1 MRDGPVGQCLCCIYP
16 WFRLRLVVMGLIFM
30 ASPCSSR
37 LVSSRLFCFQ
47 EQASRKKRKQG
58 RSRAE
63 CSDEAANI
71 AESCHLRK
79 QHLMF

>member
-37 LVSSRLFCFQ
+37 LVSSRLVSFVFRNRRAERRENRAEA
-47 EQASRKKRKQG
+47 EQSVLMKLRTSL
-58 RSRAE
+58 SRATYA
-63 CSDEAANI
+63 SNI
-71 AESCHLRK
+71 
-79 QHLMF
+79 

>member
-37 LVSSRLFCFQ
+37 LVSSLLFSGTGEPKEEKTGQ
-47 EQASRKKRKQG
+47 KQSRV
-58 RSRAE
+58 
-63 CSDEAANI
+63 
-71 AESCHLRK
+71 
-79 QHLMF
+79 F